1 MTSLPA
7 KVIAIEKRGDQ
18 SQVLVQIGT
27 KYRGSFNTL
36 AFGEIK
42 PYSGSLKD
50 GRLDLIY
57 YRDPGLEVGDPF
69 PLWILRWG
77 IYIVLVLVLASWGDE
92 VGALLTF
99 AEGTQLIDRLPP
111 AFVSF
116 VQLRLHID
124 QFREEFQAANLVSC
138 STSA

>member
-18 SQVLVQIGT
+18 YQVIVQISA

-57 YRDPGLEVGDPF
+57 YPDPALNVGDEF
-69 PLWILRWG
+69 PLWTLHRWISNRPRQLEWRSNG
-77 IYIVLVLVLASWGDE
+77 VLKV
-92 VGALLTF
+92 
-99 AEGTQLIDRLPP
+99 PP
-111 AFVSF
+111 F
-116 VQLRLHID
+116 
-124 QFREEFQAANLVSC
+124 
-138 STSA
+138 